1 MGVWLT
7 RERVLMS
14 STNSDAG
21 ASPASPTRRAKKMLA
36 PSVKY
41 EIFLQL
47 VRGETTINKAAEA
60 AGVDRSTIMKLR
72 QVAKEGA
79 MAALSASKPGV
90 GKTPRDVELDA
101 ANAEVARLSEAVKE
115 LAVKLTLLEG
125 KGGSGWR

>member
-1 MGVWLT
+1 
-7 RERVLMS
+7 MS
-14 STNSDAG
+14 SMNKAG
-21 ASPASPTRRAKKMLA
+21 ASPAAATTRRAKKLLA

-47 VRGETTINKAAEA
+47 MRGETTINQAAEV

-90 GKTPRDVELDA
+90 GKTPRDVELEA

>member
-1 MGVWLT
+1 
-7 RERVLMS
+7 MS
-14 STNSDAG
+14 STNKDAG
-21 ASPASPTRRAKKMLA
+21 SSPATPTRRAKKLLA

-47 VRGETTINKAAEA
+47 MRGETTINQAAES

-90 GKTPRDVELDA
+90 GKSARDVELEA

-115 LAVKLTLLEG
+115 LAVKLMLLEG

>member
-1 MGVWLT
+1 
-7 RERVLMS
+7 MS
-14 STNSDAG
+14 STNKDAG
-21 ASPASPTRRAKKMLA
+21 ASPVSPTRRAKKLLA

-47 VRGETTINKAAEA
+47 VRGETTINAAAEA

-79 MAALSASKPGV
+79 MTALSASKPGV
-90 GKTPRDVELDA
+90 GKTPRDVELEA

>member
-1 MGVWLT
+1 
-7 RERVLMS
+7 MS
-14 STNSDAG
+14 STNKDAG
-21 ASPASPTRRAKKMLA
+21 VSPATRTRRAKRLLA

-47 VRGETTINKAAEA
+47 MRGETTINAVAEA

-90 GKTPRDVELDA
+90 GKTARDVELEA

>member
-1 MGVWLT
+1 MSVD
-7 RERVLMS
+7 VL
-14 STNSDAG
+14 DEQGCRGEPGDPYAAG
-21 ASPASPTRRAKKMLA
+21 KKLLA

-47 VRGETTINKAAEA
+47 MRGETTINQAAEA

-90 GKTPRDVELDA
+90 LQGEFDLYDTTHFTRCGAKVLIIEDLVSR
-101 ANAEVARLSEAVKE
+101 K
-115 LAVKLTLLEG
+115 
-125 KGGSGWR
+125 